1 MKASDAGTHLRF
13 FLADAWDDWR
23 SSPGVNLLATLT
35 LAATLA
41 LAGLVLLVLANL
53 GRQLEIQREDVRV
66 HVYLRDEVGVD
77 ARAALSARLSG
88 LPGVAD
94 VQHVDPQEAL
104 RRYREWAGSVAALA
118 DELAAN
124 PLPASLELRLRPGPE
139 AERQGEA
146 ILQAVRGD
154 PAVEDVRFDR
164 EWLARLEALLSLARV
179 GGSGLAL
186 AVFAA
191 VIFVM
196 ASVLRLAVYARR
208 EEIEI
213 MLLVGA
219 TPAFVRGPF
228 LVAGVAQGVL
238 AAAAALVIVEG
249 TRLWTLGYGGSE
261 AAALIGLIVE
271 HPLPLGPSLLVLAA
285 GLAVS
290 LISAFFAVRSSL

>member
-1 MKASDAGTHLRF
+1 MKLGQAANHLRF

-23 SSPGVNLLATLT
+23 STPGVNLLATLT

-53 GRQLEIQREDVRV
+53 GRELEIQREDVRV
-66 HVYLRDEVGVD
+66 HVYLRDDLAPD
-77 ARAALSARLSG
+77 ALAALSAKLRSM
-88 LPGVAD
+88 PGVGD
-94 VQHVDPQEAL
+94 VRHVDRDEAL
-104 RRYREWAGSVAALA
+104 RRYREWAGGLAELA
-118 DELAAN
+118 DELATN
-124 PLPASLELRLRPGPE
+124 PLPASLEVRLLPGP
-139 AERQGEA
+139 AIQQQGQA
-146 ILQAVRGD
+146 ILDAARED
-154 PAVEDVRFDR
+154 PGVEDARFDR
-164 EWLARLEALLSLARV
+164 EWLAKLEALLSLARL

-186 AVFAA
+186 AVFGA

-208 EEIEI
+208 DEIEI

-228 LVAGVAQGVL
+228 LVAGLAQGIL
-238 AAAAALVIVEG
+238 ASAAALLIVEG

-261 AAALIGLIVE
+261 SVALVQLIVE
-271 HPLPLGPSLLVLAA
+271 RPLPVGHSMLVLAA

-290 LISAFFAVRSSL
+290 LISAFFAVRGTL

>member
-1 MKASDAGTHLRF
+1 MKASHAGAHLRF
-13 FLADAWDDWR
+13 FLADAWDEWR

-66 HVYLRDEVGVD
+66 HVYLREDVGPE
-77 ARAALSARLSG
+77 ARAALTTELAG
-88 LPGVAD
+88 QPGVAS
-94 VQHVDPQEAL
+94 VQFVGKDEAL
-104 RRYREWAGSVAALA
+104 RRYREWAGDLAALS
-118 DELAAN
+118 DELETN
-124 PLPASLELRLRPGPE
+124 PLPESLELRLLSGPE
-139 AERQGEA
+139 VERQGEA
-146 ILQAVRGD
+146 ILAAVRGN

-164 EWLARLEALLSLARV
+164 EWLARLEALLSLARL

-186 AVFAA
+186 AVFGA

-208 EEIEI
+208 EEIDI

-261 AAALIGLIVE
+261 SAALIGLIVE
-271 HPLPLGPSLLVLAA
+271 RPLPLGPSLLVLAA

-290 LISAFFAVRSSL
+290 LISAFFAVRGSL

>member
-1 MKASDAGTHLRF
+1 MKPSHAGTHLRF

-53 GRQLEIQREDVRV
+53 GRQLEIQREEVRV
-66 HVYLRDEVGVD
+66 HVYLRDEVGPD
-77 ARAALSARLSG
+77 ARAALTAKLSAM
-88 LPGVAD
+88 PGVTE
-94 VQHVDPQEAL
+94 VQYVDSAEAL

-118 DELAAN
+118 DELETN

-139 AERQGEA
+139 VERQGQT
-146 ILQAVRGD
+146 ILDAAQQD
-154 PAVEDVRFDR
+154 PSVEDARFDR
-164 EWLARLEALLSLARV
+164 EWLARLEALLSLARI

-186 AVFAA
+186 AVFGA

-208 EEIEI
+208 EEIDI

-228 LVAGVAQGVL
+228 LVAGAAQGLL
-238 AAAAALVIVEG
+238 ASAAALVIVEG

-261 AAALIGLIVE
+261 SAALIGLIVE
-271 HPLPLGPSLLVLAA
+271 RPLPLAPSLLVLTA

-290 LISAFFAVRSSL
+290 LISAFFAVRGSL